1 VRGFL
6 LKNVCINLEQYGNVR
21 HSMQPDEDLNRSKQ
35 VVAIG
40 LSRVVSLLLVLI
52 WIYSDLCLCHS
63 YIIHT
68 VY

>member
-6 LKNVCINLEQYGNVR
+6 LKVVYMKLEQYDNVR
-21 HSMQPDEDLNRSKQ
+21 HSMQPDEDMNMSKP

-52 WIYSDLCLCHS
+52 
-63 YIIHT
+63 
-68 VY
+68 